1 MSPLNITKTDGSA
14 SFQAPKNDV
23 WDFKTHPKKE
33 GGGTKKSKLCYGISL
48 NNESVGFITSAS
60 PLLSSGILSAEK
72 FEVMRVNL

>member
-1 MSPLNITKTDGSA
+1 MAQHHFKHPRMMSQILKPT
-14 SFQAPKNDV
+14 
-23 WDFKTHPKKE
+23 PKKK
-33 GGGTKKSKLCYGISL
+33 GDKKSKLCYGISL

>member
-1 MSPLNITKTDGSA
+1 MAQHHFKHPRMMSEILKST
-14 SFQAPKNDV
+14 
-23 WDFKTHPKKE
+23 PKKE
-33 GGGTKKSKLCYGISL
+33 GGTKKNELCYGISL